1 MKVFSDMRKW
11 KKVLCVIF
19 LAMFCTIVIA
29 DPATDVLVQNEMSI
43 AAEAQELQGIQGAA
57 ETSTIAQKTK
67 IRKSGKQGEKSA
79 QSLEKI
85 QKDKLPQYKVINGAF
100 QTQQDL
106 YAARGQGN
114 DAQAS
119 SLSAKLRKEIPQAK
133 EALKKLE
140 KLTAEEVS
148 IIKKTTRDANAIKT
162 AEATYSGWKSVVD
175 ALKEEP
181 LTDQELQSRRN
192 AIQTASKEAVEGA
205 HDQAK
210 ALNSKDLA
218 DEDRKILKNNVVG
231 GAKNVF
237 AGMESIMSNMA
248 SVMQKFVGEM
258 QKGGMPQMDANSIKG
273 LQSAFEEIGKGMQEF
288 MGSYG
293 PFAQTVASLVGE
305 EITVPTLSMPDF
317 GAMLSGGKGLPG
329 KKGLSLP
336 SLPFG
341 LGKKK

>member
-1 MKVFSDMRKW
+1 MFSGTRKW

-19 LAMFCTIVIA
+19 LAMFCTVVIA

-43 AAEAQELQGIQGAA
+43 AAEAQELQGIQGAG
-57 ETSTIAQKTK
+57 ETSMVAQKTK
-67 IRKSGKQGEKSA
+67 ARKSGKQGEKTA
-79 QSLEKI
+79 QSLDKI

-100 QTQQDL
+100 KTQQDL
-106 YAARGQGN
+106 YAARGQEN
-114 DAQAS
+114 DAEAS
-119 SLSAKLRKEIPQAK
+119 SLSAKLKKEIPQAK

-148 IIKKTTRDANAIKT
+148 IIKKTTKDANAIKT

-175 ALKEEP
+175 ALKEDA
-181 LTDQELQSRRN
+181 LTEKELQSRRK
-192 AIQTASKEAVEGA
+192 AIQVASKEAVEGA
-205 HDQAK
+205 HAQAK
-210 ALNSKDLA
+210 DLNPKDLA
-218 DEDRKILKNNVVG
+218 AEDKKILKNNVVG

-237 AGMESIMSNMA
+237 AELESIMSNMA
-248 SVMQKFVGEM
+248 SVMQKFAGEM
-258 QKGGMPQMDANSIKG
+258 QKGGMPQMDVNSLKG
-273 LQSAFEEIGKGMQEF
+273 LQTAFEEIGKGMQEF

-305 EITVPTLSMPDF
+305 EITIPTLSMPDF